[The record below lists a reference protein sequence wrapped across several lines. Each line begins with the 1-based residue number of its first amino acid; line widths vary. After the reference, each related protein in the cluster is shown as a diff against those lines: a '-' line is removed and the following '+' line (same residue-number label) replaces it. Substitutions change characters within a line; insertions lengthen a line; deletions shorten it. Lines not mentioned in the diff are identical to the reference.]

1 MVIQNSLTRT
11 NQKGTFGQFI
21 ASEAVKNSIKNTCG
35 NNANYFVTTVVS
47 AVANN
52 SMLESCEYKS
62 IVSAALLGQSLKLS
76 CAPALGQFYLVPFA
90 NKAVFQLGYRGYIQL
105 AIRSGQYSD
114 IDVLDIREGEYSGRS
129 SNTGKPV
136 FNFITSESLRL
147 SQKVI
152 GYMATFTYLN
162 GFTKAI
168 YMSVEELEAHAK
180 KYSQAHQA
188 YLAGKRKSS
197 LWADNFDAMARKTV
211 LRQLLSRWGML
222 SVDMQR
228 AIVTDGAVITD
239 AGAVEYSEDREED
252 AAEVNVSSDNKKVE
266 VVALDDSSLEFN
278 PNAF

>member
-1 MVIQNSLTRT
+1 MALQNSLTKT
-11 NQKGTFGQFI
+11 NQKGTFGQFM
-21 ASEAVKNSIKNTCG
+21 ASEAVKNSVKNTCG
-35 NNANYFVTTVVS
+35 NSANDFVTTVVS

-52 SMLESCEYKS
+52 PMLESCEYKS

-76 CAPALGQFYLVPFA
+76 CASALGQFYLVPFA
-90 NKAVFQLGYRGYIQL
+90 NKAVFQLGYKGYIQL

-114 IDVLDIREGEYSGRS
+114 IDVTDIREGEYSGRS
-129 SNTGKPV
+129 ANTGKYI
-136 FNFITSESLRL
+136 FNFTTNESERI
-147 SQKVI
+147 KKNVI

-168 YMSVEELEAHAK
+168 YMSVEELKEHAK

-188 YLAGKRKSS
+188 YLNGKRKTS

-228 AIVTDGAVITD
+228 AFVADGAVVSD
-239 AGAVEYSEDREED
+239 EGAVAEYVDGPVGDDAEEN
-252 AAEVNVSSDNKKVE
+252 EEKKVE
-266 VVALDDSSLEFN
+266 IMGADNNSIEFN
-278 PNAF
+278 PNPF